1 MESFTLKQ
9 KLTNS
14 ALRTYLTCAS
24 KKILKLKYFRVKKHP
39 FRHMV
44 QHMGPQTMR
53 AAVVGQNVPLSFLR
67 GHSQERRDQLSVIFR
82 VHGDCE
88 FHKFPGPAHRIPL
101 RPERVVNI
109 NQLMLQL
116 PSCEG
121 KTLLVAQIATYQ
133 MDEFTVTLR
142 NSTWR
147 NFHGWAQTAPSPLP
161 DSKDTAPRS
170 PLGHQKDSWTRF
182 PASPK
187 DWTSTQDALGTLAM
201 PGYIVIDL
209 PHRYFSPSVKVYRKV
224 IHLFTVTYYIIIFMM
239 FLIALLLILLLLRC
253 YLFCNKQYP
262 YLRVLCGSEVS
273 LPGLTWWKNFVCL
286 FVFWSLGFSTKKRK
300 N

>member
-53 AAVVGQNVPLSFLR
+53 AAVVGQNVPLSFLH

-224 IHLFTVTYYIIIFMM
+224 IHLFTVTYYIIICYDVSYCIVTYSVVATM
-239 FLIALLLILLLLRC
+239 LLIL
-253 YLFCNKQYP
+253 
-262 YLRVLCGSEVS
+262 
-273 LPGLTWWKNFVCL
+273 
-286 FVFWSLGFSTKKRK
+286 
-300 N
+300 

>member
-53 AAVVGQNVPLSFLR
+53 AAVVGQNVPLSFLH

-182 PASPK
+182 PEGLDIHSGCPR
-187 DWTSTQDALGTLAM
+187 
-201 PGYIVIDL
+201 
-209 PHRYFSPSVKVYRKV
+209 HPSNARL
-224 IHLFTVTYYIIIFMM
+224 HSNRSSSQ
-239 FLIALLLILLLLRC
+239 ILLPKCQSVQKGYSPFHCYLLHNYLLWCFLLHC
-253 YLFCNKQYP
+253 YLFCCCYDVTYFVTSSTPTSGCCVAQKSAF
-262 YLRVLCGSEVS
+262 LGSHDERI
-273 LPGLTWWKNFVCL
+273 LFVCL
-286 FVFWSLGFSTKKRK
+286 FFGLWVSLQKKEK
-300 N
+300 IN

>member
-1 MESFTLKQ
+1 MYGTQPKHTLKIYSQHLMLITQNKKFQINYLYFHFIKLEKITQ
-9 KLTNS
+9 KTNTKS
-14 ALRTYLTCAS
+14 NLLSTPS
-24 KKILKLKYFRVKKHP
+24 IV
-39 FRHMV
+39 
-44 QHMGPQTMR
+44 TMDNEE
-53 AAVVGQNVPLSFLR
+53 AYIVVGQNVPLSFLR

-147 NFHGWAQTAPSPLP
+147 NFHG
-161 DSKDTAPRS
+161 
-170 PLGHQKDSWTRF
+170 
-182 PASPK
+182 
-187 DWTSTQDALGTLAM
+187 
-201 PGYIVIDL
+201 
-209 PHRYFSPSVKVYRKV
+209 
-224 IHLFTVTYYIIIFMM
+224 
-239 FLIALLLILLLLRC
+239 
-253 YLFCNKQYP
+253 
-262 YLRVLCGSEVS
+262 
-273 LPGLTWWKNFVCL
+273 
-286 FVFWSLGFSTKKRK
+286 
-300 N
+300 